1 MRKLT
6 MTLTAA
12 ALVLGTM
19 AISANAQTQA
29 PGAASVHAQLQNA
42 TPIIKQAACN
52 GTTGVYGCG
61 PGWVRRCGY
70 YGCRCVPCY

>member
-1 MRKLT
+1 MRKLA

-12 ALVLGTM
+12 TLMLGTM
-19 AISANAQTQA
+19 AIATNAQTQA
-29 PGAASVHAQLQNA
+29 PGAASFHAQLKNA

-52 GTTGVYGCG
+52 GTIGVYCCG

-70 YGCRCVPCY
+70 YGCRCVPC

>member
-1 MRKLT
+1 MRKLS

-52 GTTGVYGCG
+52 GTTGAYGCG